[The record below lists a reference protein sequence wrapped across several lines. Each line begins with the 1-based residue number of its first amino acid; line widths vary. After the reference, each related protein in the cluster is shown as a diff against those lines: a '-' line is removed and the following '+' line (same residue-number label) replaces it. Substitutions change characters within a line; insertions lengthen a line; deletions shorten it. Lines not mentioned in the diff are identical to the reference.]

1 MEVFRQIL
9 SQLKATFRNLS
20 RGKQIT
26 LVTLILGSLA
36 GFIFLMNWSGKS
48 EFLPLYTKLD
58 PEDAGII
65 LAKLKEQKIEY
76 RLTSNGDTILIP
88 QENIYETR
96 MKMASEGLPQGGGI
110 GFEIFNETKLGMT
123 EFAQNVNYQRALQG
137 ELSRTINRI
146 AEIESSRV
154 HIVLPEKSLFVEES
168 EPATASVVLQ
178 LQAGKWLNQS
188 QINGI
193 VHLLS
198 SSVARL
204 NPENVTIVD
213 QNGKLLA
220 GLKGDSSF
228 GSLSSNQLEYQAR
241 VEKNLESRVKTMLES
256 ALGEDKAIVRL
267 SCSFDF
273 KSQEKTEELYLPDN
287 RVVRSEQ
294 ALNESSTAP
303 ELTPQ
308 GVPGVRSNIPGDILS
323 SEQNQST
330 ARSSIFEKKDRTVNY
345 EIGKVVSHIK
355 EPVGELTR
363 VSIAVLVDGTYQ
375 RVAKNDGKVDWDYI
389 PRTAEE
395 MQKFENI
402 VKRAVNFNEARGDE
416 VEIVNIPFETTK
428 LAMKEEPPVEGQWI
442 GLLKKYQPYLKYGF
456 LSLFLILSFLFFV
469 RPLVRWLTEYSFG
482 DLEMFRQLPRT
493 VGELEGQLDSGSPRL
508 TFRDQA
514 SQMIANQKET
524 SMGVMRDWIKEGKN
538 P

>member
-1 MEVFRQIL
+1 MEALRQII
-9 SQLKATFRNLS
+9 SQLKATFLNLS

-26 LVTLILGSLA
+26 LLTLILGSFA
-36 GFIFLMNWSGKS
+36 GFIFLISWSGKS
-48 EFLPLYTKLD
+48 EFHPLYSNLN

-65 LAKLKEQKIEY
+65 LNKLKEQKIQY
-76 RLTSNGDTILIP
+76 RLASNGSTIMIP
-88 QENIYETR
+88 QEHVYETR
-96 MKMASEGLPQGGGI
+96 MSMASDGLPRGSGI

-146 AEIESSRV
+146 GEIESSRV
-154 HIVLPEKSLFVEES
+154 HIVLPEKSLFVEEE
-168 EPATASVVLQ
+168 EPATASVILQ
-178 LQAGKWLNQS
+178 VQAGKWLNQN

-193 VHLLS
+193 VHLVS

-204 NPENVTIVD
+204 SPDAVTIVD
-213 QNGKLLA
+213 QSGKMLA
-220 GLKGDSSF
+220 GEKKDSTF

-241 VEKNLESRVKTMLES
+241 VEKGLENRIRTMLES

-294 ALNESSTAP
+294 ALIESSATPDLA
-303 ELTPQ
+303 PQ
-308 GVPGVRSNIPGDILS
+308 GVPGIRSNIPGDGVAG
-323 SEQNQST
+323 EQNRAT
-330 ARSSIFEKKDRTVNY
+330 ARNSMFEKNDRTVNY
-345 EIGKVVSHIK
+345 EIGKVISHIK
-355 EPVGELTR
+355 EPVGEMTR
-363 VSIAVLVDGTYQ
+363 VSIAVLVDGTYD
-375 RVAKNDGKVDWDYI
+375 RVESEDGQIDWKYV

-395 MQKFENI
+395 MQKFESI

-416 VEIVNIPFETTK
+416 VEIVNIPFEPTK
-428 LAMKEEPPVEGQWI
+428 LAMKEEPAPESIWI
-442 GLLKKYQPYLKYGF
+442 RLLKEYQPYMKYGF

-482 DLEMFRQLPRT
+482 DLELFKQLPRT
-493 VGELEGQLDSGSPRL
+493 VGELEGEMDPNTQRL

-514 SQMIANQKET
+514 SQMIASENET
-524 SMGVMRDWIKEGKN
+524 SLGVMKDWIKES
-538 P
+538 

>member
-1 MEVFRQIL
+1 MEGLRQIFL
-9 SQLKATFRNLS
+9 QLKATFSNLS

-36 GFIFLMNWSGKS
+36 GFLFLMSWSGKS
-48 EFLPLYTKLD
+48 EFHPLYTKLN

-65 LAKLKEQKIEY
+65 LTKLKEQKIEY
-76 RLTSNGDTILIP
+76 RIASNGSTILIP
-88 QENIYETR
+88 QEHIYETR
-96 MKMASEGLPQGGGI
+96 MKMASNGLPQGSGI

-146 AEIESSRV
+146 GEIESSRV
-154 HIVLPEKSLFVEES
+154 HIVLPEKSLFVEED
-168 EPATASVVLQ
+168 ELATASVILQ
-178 LQAGKWLNQS
+178 LQAGKWLSRS

-193 VHLLS
+193 VHLVS

-204 NPENVTIVD
+204 RPENVTIVD
-213 QNGKLLA
+213 QSGELLA
-220 GLKGDSSF
+220 GIENDSSF

-241 VEKNLESRVKTMLES
+241 VEKGLENRIRTMLES

-267 SCSFDF
+267 SCAFDF
-273 KSQEKTEELYLPDN
+273 KSREKTEELYLPEN
-287 RVVRSEQ
+287 RVIRSEQ
-294 ALNESSTAP
+294 ALNETSAMPDPAPNGEPGIRST
-303 ELTPQ
+303 
-308 GVPGVRSNIPGDILS
+308 IPGDAMVG
-323 SEQNQST
+323 EQN
-330 ARSSIFEKKDRTVNY
+330 RSSARGSMFEKNDRIINY

-375 RVAKNDGKVDWDYI
+375 RVEAREGTVYWHYL
-389 PRTAEE
+389 PRTAGE
-395 MQKFENI
+395 MQKFESI

-416 VEIVNIPFETTK
+416 VEIVNIPFEPAK
-428 LAMKEEPPVEGQWI
+428 LAMMNEPAGEGEWI
-442 GLLKKYQPYLKYGF
+442 TLLKEYQPYMKYGF
-456 LSLFLILSFLFFV
+456 FSLFLILSFLFFV

-482 DLEMFRQLPRT
+482 DFEIFKQLPRT
-493 VGELEGQLDSGSPRL
+493 IGEFEGENDPTAQRL

-514 SQMIANQKET
+514 SKMIASENET
-524 SMGVMRDWIKEGKN
+524 SMRVMRDWIKES
-538 P
+538 

>member
-1 MEVFRQIL
+1 MEALRQIL
-9 SQLKATFRNLS
+9 SQLKATFINLS

-26 LVTLILGSLA
+26 LVTLILGSFA
-36 GFIFLMNWSGKS
+36 GFIFLMSWSGKS
-48 EFLPLYTKLD
+48 EFHPLYSKLN
-58 PEDAGII
+58 PEDAGVI
-65 LAKLKEQKIEY
+65 LTKLKEQKIDY
-76 RLTSNGDTILIP
+76 RIASNGTTILIP
-88 QENIYETR
+88 QEHIYETR
-96 MKMASEGLPQGGGI
+96 MKMASEGLPQGSGI

-146 AEIESSRV
+146 GEIESSRV
-154 HIVLPEKSLFVEES
+154 HIVLHEKSLFVEDE

-178 LQAGKWLNQS
+178 LQAGKWLNQG

-204 NPENVTIVD
+204 SPENVTIVD

-220 GLKGDSSF
+220 GVKNDSSF
-228 GSLSSNQLEYQAR
+228 GSLSSNQLEYQTR
-241 VEKNLESRVKTMLES
+241 VEKGLENRVRTMLEQ

-273 KSQEKTEELYLPDN
+273 KSQEKTEELYLPEN

-294 ALNESSTAP
+294 ALKESSSAP

-308 GVPGVRSNIPGDILS
+308 GVPGVRSNIPGDVLASDQNRS
-323 SEQNQST
+323 SER
-330 ARSSIFEKKDRTVNY
+330 ASIFEKNDRTVNY
-345 EIGKVVSHIK
+345 EIGKVISHIK
-355 EPVGELTR
+355 EPVGEMTR

-375 RVAKNDGKVDWDYI
+375 RVEKETGNADWNYV

-402 VKRAVNFNEARGDE
+402 VKRAVNFNETRGDE
-416 VEIVNIPFETTK
+416 VEIVNIPFESSK
-428 LAMKEEPPVEGQWI
+428 LAMQEEPVEEGKWI
-442 GLLKKYQPYLKYGF
+442 SLLKKYQPYLKYGF

-469 RPLVRWLTEYSFG
+469 RPLVRWLTEHSFG
-482 DLEMFRQLPRT
+482 DLEMFKQLPRT
-493 VGELEGQLDSGSPRL
+493 VGELEGEFDPNAQRL

-514 SQMIANQKET
+514 SQLITSEKEA
-524 SMGVMRDWIKEGKN
+524 SMGVMHDWIKEN
-538 P
+538 

>member
-1 MEVFRQIL
+1 MEALRQIL
-9 SQLKATFRNLS
+9 SQLKATFANLS

-26 LVTLILGSLA
+26 LVTLILGSFA
-36 GFIFLMNWSGKS
+36 GFIFLMSWSGKS
-48 EFLPLYTKLD
+48 EFHPLYANLN
-58 PEDAGII
+58 PEDAGVI

-76 RLTSNGDTILIP
+76 QIASNGATILIP
-88 QENIYETR
+88 QQHIYETR
-96 MKMASEGLPQGGGI
+96 MKMASEGLPQGSGI

-146 AEIESSRV
+146 GEIESSRV
-154 HIVLPEKSLFVEES
+154 HIVLPEKSLFVEDEQ
-168 EPATASVVLQ
+168 PATASVVLK
-178 LQAGKWLNQS
+178 LRTGKWLNKS
-188 QINGI
+188 QIDGI

-213 QNGKLLA
+213 QSGKLLA
-220 GLKGDSSF
+220 GENNDSSF

-241 VEKNLESRVKTMLES
+241 VEKSLENRVRTMLES

-273 KSQEKTEELYLPDN
+273 KSQEKTEELYLPEN

-294 ALNESSTAP
+294 ALNESSTSP
-303 ELTPQ
+303 ELAPQ
-308 GVPGVRSNIPGDILS
+308 GVPGVRSNIPGDIMAG
-323 SEQNQST
+323 EQNKAS
-330 ARSSIFEKKDRTVNY
+330 ARTSIFEKKDRTVNY
-345 EIGKVVSHIK
+345 EIGKVISHIR

-375 RVAKNDGKVDWDYI
+375 RVMTADGKIDYNYV
-389 PRTAEE
+389 PRSDEE

-402 VKRAVNFNEARGDE
+402 VKRAVNFNEARGDD

-428 LAMKEEPPVEGQWI
+428 LAMKEEPADEGTWI
-442 GLLKKYQPYLKYGF
+442 SLLKKYQPYMKYGF
-456 LSLFLILSFLFFV
+456 LSLFLLLSFLFFV

-482 DLEMFRQLPRT
+482 DLEMFKQLPRT
-493 VGELEGQLDSGSPRL
+493 VGELEGKFDPTAQRL

-514 SQMIANQKET
+514 SQMIAKDNEA
-524 SMGVMRDWIKEGKN
+524 SIGVMRDWIKES
-538 P
+538 

>member
-1 MEVFRQIL
+1 MEVLRQIL
-9 SQLKATFRNLS
+9 SQLKVSFKNLS

-26 LVTLILGSLA
+26 LLTLVLGSFA

-48 EFLPLYTKLD
+48 EYHPLYTKLS

-65 LAKLKEQKIEY
+65 LVKLKEQKIEY
-76 RLTSNGDTILIP
+76 RIASNGTTILIP
-88 QENIYETR
+88 QEHIYETR
-96 MKMASEGLPQGGGI
+96 MNMASEGLPQGSGI

-146 AEIESSRV
+146 GEIESSRV
-154 HIVLPEKSLFVEES
+154 HIVLSEKSLFVEDED
-168 EPATASVVLQ
+168 PATASVVLQ
-178 LQAGKWLNQS
+178 LQTGKWLNQS
-188 QINGI
+188 QVKGI

-204 NPENVTIVD
+204 SPENVTIVD

-220 GLKGDSSF
+220 GLKNDSSF

-241 VEKNLESRVKTMLES
+241 VEKNLENRVRTMLES

-267 SCSFDF
+267 SCSFNF
-273 KSQEKTEELYLPDN
+273 KSLEKTEELYLPDN

-294 ALNESSTAP
+294 ALKESTTSP
-303 ELTPQ
+303 ELSPQ
-308 GVPGVRSNIPGDILS
+308 GVPGIRSNLPGETLTT
-323 SEQNQST
+323 EVNKTT
-330 ARSSIFEKKDRTVNY
+330 ARTSIFEKNDRTVNY
-345 EIGKVVSHIK
+345 EIGKIINHIK
-355 EPVGELTR
+355 EPVGEMTR

-375 RVAKNDGKVDWDYI
+375 RAEKVGGRADWNYV

-395 MQKFENI
+395 MQKFESI
-402 VKRAVNFNEARGDE
+402 VKRAVNFNETRGDE
-416 VEIVNIPFETTK
+416 VEIINIPFESSK
-428 LAMKEEPPVEGQWI
+428 LALKQAPADDGNWLSLV
-442 GLLKKYQPYLKYGF
+442 KKYQSYLKYGF

-482 DLEMFRQLPRT
+482 DLEMFKQLPRT
-493 VGELEGQLDSGSPRL
+493 VGELEGQYDPNAQRL
-508 TFRDQA
+508 TFKDQA
-514 SQMIANQKET
+514 SQLISSENET
-524 SMGVMRDWIKEGKN
+524 SLGVVRDWIKEN
-538 P
+538 

>member
-1 MEVFRQIL
+1 MEGLRQIL
-9 SQLKATFRNLS
+9 SQLKASFNNLG

-26 LVTLILGSLA
+26 LLTLVLGSFA
-36 GFIFLMNWSGKS
+36 GFIFLMSWSGKN
-48 EFLPLYTKLD
+48 EFHPLYTNLN

-65 LAKLKEQKIEY
+65 LTKLKEQKIEY
-76 RLTSNGDTILIP
+76 RIASNGTTILIP
-88 QENIYETR
+88 PENIYETR
-96 MKMASEGLPQGGGI
+96 IKMASEGLPQGSGI

-146 AEIESSRV
+146 GEIESSRV
-154 HIVLPEKSLFVEES
+154 HIVLPEKSLFVEDED
-168 EPATASVVLQ
+168 PATASVVLQ

-188 QINGI
+188 QIKGI

-198 SSVARL
+198 SSVTRL
-204 NPENVTIVD
+204 SPENVTIID

-220 GLKGDSSF
+220 GLNNDSTF

-241 VEKNLESRVKTMLES
+241 VEKNLENRVRTMLEL
-256 ALGEDKAIVRL
+256 ALGENKAIVRL

-273 KSQEKTEELYLPDN
+273 KSLEKTEELYLPDN

-294 ALNESSTAP
+294 ALKESTTSP
-303 ELTPQ
+303 DMTPQ
-308 GVPGVRSNIPGDILS
+308 GVPGIRSNIPGDVLP
-323 SEQNQST
+323 SEENKTT
-330 ARSSIFEKKDRTVNY
+330 ARSSIFEKNDRTVNY
-345 EIGKVVSHIK
+345 EIGKVINHIK

-375 RVAKNDGKVDWDYI
+375 RVEKPGDKADWNYV
-389 PRTAEE
+389 PRTVEE

-402 VKRAVNFNEARGDE
+402 VKRAVNFNETRGDE
-416 VEIVNIPFETTK
+416 VEIINIPFETTK
-428 LAMKEEPPVEGQWI
+428 LALKEEPADDGNWLSLV
-442 GLLKKYQPYLKYGF
+442 KKYQPYLKYGF
-456 LSLFLILSFLFFV
+456 LGLFLILSFLFFV

-482 DLEMFRQLPRT
+482 DLDMFKQLPRT
-493 VGELEGQLDSGSPRL
+493 VGELEGQYDPNTQSL

-514 SQMIANQKET
+514 SQLISSENEA
-524 SMGVMRDWIKEGKN
+524 SMGVVRDWIKES
-538 P
+538 

>member
-1 MEVFRQIL
+1 MEALRQIL
-9 SQLKATFRNLS
+9 SQLKATFNNLS

-36 GFIFLMNWSGKS
+36 GFIFLMSWSGKS
-48 EFLPLYTKLD
+48 EFHPLYTKLN

-76 RLTSNGDTILIP
+76 RIASNGTTILIP
-88 QENIYETR
+88 QEHIYETR
-96 MKMASEGLPQGGGI
+96 MKMASEGLPQGSGI

-123 EFAQNVNYQRALQG
+123 EFAQNINYQRALQG

-146 AEIESSRV
+146 GEIESSRV
-154 HIVLPEKSLFVEES
+154 HIVLSEKSLFVEEE

-178 LQAGKWLNQS
+178 LQTGKWLNRS

-204 NPENVTIVD
+204 SPENVTIVD
-213 QNGKLLA
+213 QTGKLLA
-220 GLKGDSSF
+220 GAKNDSSF
-228 GSLSSNQLEYQAR
+228 GSLSSNQLEYQAK
-241 VEKNLESRVKTMLES
+241 VEKSLENRVRTMLES

-267 SCSFDF
+267 SGSFDF
-273 KSQEKTEELYLPDN
+273 KSREKTEELYLPDN
-287 RVVRSEQ
+287 QVVRSEQ
-294 ALNESSTAP
+294 AFTESSTSP
-303 ELTPQ
+303 ERAPQ
-308 GVPGVRSNIPGDILS
+308 GVPGVRSNIPGDVMAG
-323 SEQNQST
+323 EQN
-330 ARSSIFEKKDRTVNY
+330 RSSAGASIFQKHDRTVNY
-345 EIGKVVSHIK
+345 EIGKVISHIK

-375 RVAKNDGKVDWDYI
+375 RVEKEGGTVDWNYV

-402 VKRAVNFNEARGDE
+402 VKRAVNFNETRGDK
-416 VEIVNIPFETTK
+416 VEIVNIPFESTK
-428 LAMKEEPPVEGQWI
+428 PAMKEEPVDEGKWI
-442 GLLKKYQPYLKYGF
+442 RLLKKYQPYMKYGF

-469 RPLVRWLTEYSFG
+469 RPLVRWLTEYSLG
-482 DLEMFRQLPRT
+482 DLEVFKQLPRT
-493 VGELEGQLDSGSPRL
+493 VAELEGEFDSNAQGL

-514 SQMIANQKET
+514 SQMIARENEA
-524 SMGVMRDWIKEGKN
+524 SMGVMRDWIKEN
-538 P
+538 

>member
-1 MEVFRQIL
+1 MEVLRQIL
-9 SQLKATFRNLS
+9 SQLKATFLNLS

-26 LVTLILGSLA
+26 LVTLFMGSFA
-36 GFIFLMNWSGKS
+36 GFIFLMSWTGKS
-48 EFLPLYTKLD
+48 EFHPLYSRLN

-65 LAKLKEQKIEY
+65 LSKLKEQKIEY
-76 RLTSNGDTILIP
+76 RLASNGSTILVP
-88 QENIYETR
+88 QEHIYETR
-96 MKMASEGLPQGGGI
+96 MRMASEGLPQGSGI

-154 HIVLPEKSLFVEES
+154 HIVLPEKSLFVEDE
-168 EPATASVVLQ
+168 EPATASVVLE
-178 LQAGKWLNQS
+178 LQAGKWLNRS
-188 QINGI
+188 QISGI

-204 NPENVTIVD
+204 KPENVTIVD

-220 GLKGDSSF
+220 GQNEDSTF
-228 GSLSSNQLEYQAR
+228 GNLTSNQLEYQAR
-241 VEKNLESRVKTMLES
+241 VEKNLENRVRTMLES
-256 ALGEDKAIVRL
+256 ALGDDKAIVRL

-294 ALNESSTAP
+294 AMNESSNTP
-303 ELTPQ
+303 DITPQ
-308 GVPGVRSNIPGDILS
+308 GVPGLRSNIPGDIVAG
-323 SEQNQST
+323 EQN
-330 ARSSIFEKKDRTVNY
+330 RSNNRASFFEKKDRTVNY
-345 EIGKVVSHIK
+345 EIGKVISHIK
-355 EPVGELTR
+355 EPVGEMTR
-363 VSIAVLVDGTYQ
+363 VSIAVLVDGSYE
-375 RVAKNDGKVDWDYI
+375 RVESEEGEVDWKYV

-395 MQKFENI
+395 MQKLENI

-416 VEIVNIPFETTK
+416 VEIVNIPFEPTK
-428 LAMKEEPPVEGQWI
+428 LAMKAEPDDGGKWI
-442 GLLKKYQPYLKYGF
+442 PLLKKYQPYMKYGF

-482 DLEMFRQLPRT
+482 DLEMFKQLPRT
-493 VGELEGQLDSGSPRL
+493 VGELEGELDPNARRL
-508 TFRDQA
+508 TFRDKA
-514 SQMIANQKET
+514 SRLLDSDNEA
-524 SMGVMRDWIKEGKN
+524 SMGVMHDWIKEN
-538 P
+538 